1 MLGVGVGPGA
11 VVGGKC
17 SVFSQVTTISQRR
30 RAAAVETAAAAA
42 AAASSAAIAATVL
55 HTWRRTSGST

>member
-30 RAAAVETAAAAA
+30 RAAAVETTASAAAAA
-42 AAASSAAIAATVL
+42 AA
-55 HTWRRTSGST
+55 